1 MTKKK
6 VIALF
11 SILLVIATVIV
22 IMTTF
27 TLKSVSIFFVSPTTT
42 IFDSDQMVKA
52 GEFEIGKSLFLQ
64 NKDKNIAK
72 IEKKV
77 PYAKVLKIETKF
89 PNKFVV
95 HVKEREPLYALY
107 NGVENSYIVLDEEF
121 KVLSILDEEAYLDV
135 FEVPPIMIDCS
146 NYTVVYNFGEGDF
159 ISLSHANQVF
169 GTLYT
174 SLLSYDYDK
183 LAIKNMIKNVS
194 YNMLNKQMMITTYY
208 GTTILLDKID
218 FMLDAKIGVA
228 FDGYEKLKQDNCDNM
243 AILVSDNGTEVTYEF
258 RQK

>member
-11 SILLVIATVIV
+11 SLLLVIASVIV

-27 TLKSVSIFFVSPTTT
+27 TLKSVSIFFVSPTSTV
-42 IFDSDQMVKA
+42 FDSSQMIKC

-64 NKDKNIAK
+64 HKDINIAK
-72 IEKKV
+72 IEKKT

-95 HVKEREPLYALY
+95 HVKERDPLYALY
-107 NGVENSYIVLDEEF
+107 NAVENSYVVLDEDF
-121 KVLSILDEEAYLDV
+121 KVLSILDEEEYLDV
-135 FEVPPIMIDCS
+135 FEVQPIVINCS
-146 NYTVVYNFGEGDF
+146 NYTIVYNFGEGDF

-169 GTLYT
+169 GTLCT
-174 SLLSYDYDK
+174 SLHSYDYDT
-183 LAIKNMIKNVS
+183 LAMKNMLKDVS
-194 YNMLNKQMMITTYY
+194 FNMLNNQLMISTYY
-208 GTTILLDKID
+208 GTTILIDKID
-218 FMLDAKIGVA
+218 FMFDAKIGVA
-228 FDGYEKLKQDNCDNM
+228 FDGYEKLKQDNLDNM
-243 AILVSDNGTEVTYEF
+243 VIIVSDDGADITYEF